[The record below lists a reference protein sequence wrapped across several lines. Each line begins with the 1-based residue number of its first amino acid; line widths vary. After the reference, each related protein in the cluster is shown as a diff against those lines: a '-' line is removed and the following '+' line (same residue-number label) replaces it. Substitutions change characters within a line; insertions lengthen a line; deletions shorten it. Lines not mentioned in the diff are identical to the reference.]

1 MTMIVD
7 MHSHIVPKG
16 LADAL
21 RARTRPPM
29 IIRGDDGKEY
39 MNSLLNSRA
48 ALPEG
53 FDSVE
58 RRLAEMDKN
67 GVTHAVLSNQLQDIA
82 SLPLEDSVPLC
93 RAYNDAI
100 SAACV
105 KYSDRLTAFAAIPVG
120 SIEAAVTEFE
130 RAMSLPGIVGCII
143 PGDAFLT
150 AQRAAKIAPLLES
163 ADRHRAVILAHYGRL
178 PNDPEAPQ
186 PDLSDN
192 RRLRI
197 GTLDMQSRIS
207 SSMLTFCLT
216 DFLAKYPNLTMMTHN
231 LGGNIPSE
239 VERMDHRTLVDDPDN
254 ELPSKRFR
262 AARLIVDCNSLG
274 PRSIERAVEVYG
286 ADKIVF
292 GSDGTHFGMDW
303 TNKAIAEARI
313 TDAEKD
319 LIRGGNAA
327 RTIARVSG
335 RMAVAAQ

>member
-1 MTMIVD
+1 MTMTVD
-7 MHSHIVPKG
+7 MHSHIIPKG

-21 RARTRPPM
+21 RGRTKPPM
-29 IIRGDDGKEY
+29 IIRGEDGKEY
-39 MNSLLNSRA
+39 MNSLLNARA
-48 ALPEG
+48 EMADG

-67 GVTHAVLSNQLQDIA
+67 GVTHAVLSNQLQDIS
-82 SLPLEDSVPLC
+82 SLPLEDAVPLC
-93 RAYNDAI
+93 RAYNDGI

-105 KYSDRLTAFAAIPVG
+105 AHRDRLQAFAAVPMG
-120 SIEAAVTEFE
+120 SVDAAVAEFD
-130 RAMSLPGIVGCII
+130 RAMSLPGIVGAIV

-150 AQRAAKIAPLLES
+150 AERAQNWAPLLES
-163 ADRHRAVILAHYGRL
+163 ADKHRAVILAHYGRL
-178 PNDPEAPQ
+178 PNDPAAPK

-197 GTLDMQSRIS
+197 GTLDMQARIS

-216 DFLAKYPNLTMMTHN
+216 DFLTKYPNLTMMTHN
-231 LGGNIPSE
+231 LGGNIPFE
-239 VERMDHRTLVDDPDN
+239 VERMDHRTLVDDPAS

-262 AARLIVDCNSLG
+262 ASRLLVDCNSLG
-274 PRSIERAVEVYG
+274 ARSIERAVEVYG

-303 TNKAIAEARI
+303 TQKAIDEARI
-313 TDAEKD
+313 SADDKA
-319 LIRGGNAA
+319 LIRGGNAS
-327 RTIARVSG
+327 RTLARVVG